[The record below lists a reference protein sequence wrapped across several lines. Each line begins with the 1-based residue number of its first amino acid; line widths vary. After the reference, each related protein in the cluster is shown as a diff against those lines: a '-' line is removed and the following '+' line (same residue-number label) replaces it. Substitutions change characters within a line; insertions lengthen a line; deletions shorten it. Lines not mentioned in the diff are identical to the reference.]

1 MKVLIVG
8 GGFSG
13 LLLAR
18 LLGEHALVFEEHPRI
33 GFPEHCTGLISYKT
47 YLNLKIPQKLVEGS
61 YKKLRINIPK
71 IGALEVKLKEPVLRV
86 NRYGIE
92 EYFYNEALSRGS
104 RIILSRTVR
113 NVNPFKGIVDEVKGE
128 LVILAEGVKRY
139 FSKRLGLVK
148 RINTHYS
155 LQLRFKGRV
164 HTDAIE
170 VYVTKLSPNFFS
182 WLIPLYDGEEG
193 IIGVTSPHGKD
204 LYLRLNI
211 LLDTLTRSSL
221 IDLKERKYYFGG
233 VVSTGPLG
241 TLGVGKLLAI
251 GDTIGM
257 NKPLSGGGLYP
268 ISVAAST
275 LSNIIEEYCNGL
287 LKGNEIVN
295 EYKYR
300 LRPLIR
306 ELNYSYI
313 ISKII
318 RLYDYKLLRTIVK
331 GSTLLNTRNVFHE
344 FEYDAHSMW
353 VLRRIIG
360 CNSLRIITMLLAGLL
375 F

>member
-18 LLGEHALVFEEHPRI
+18 LLGEYALVFEEHPRI

-61 YKKLRINIPK
+61 YRRLRINIPN

-86 NRYGIE
+86 NRYSIE
-92 EYFYNEALSRGS
+92 EYFYNEALSKGS
-104 RIILSRTVR
+104 KIILSRTVR
-113 NVNPFKGIVDEVKGE
+113 NINPFKGIADEVKGE
-128 LVILAEGVKRY
+128 LVILAEGIKRY

-170 VYVTKLSPNFFS
+170 VYVTGLSPNFFS

-193 IIGVTSPHGKD
+193 IIGVTSPYGKD
-204 LYLRLNI
+204 LYFRLNM

-221 IDLKERKYYFGG
+221 IYLKERKYYFGG
-233 VVSTGPLG
+233 IISTGPLG

-268 ISVAAST
+268 ISIAANT
-275 LSNIIEEYCNGL
+275 LSNIIEEYFNGF
-287 LKGNEIVN
+287 LKGNEVVN
-295 EYKYR
+295 EYKFR
-300 LRPLIR
+300 LRSLIK

-318 RLYDYKLLRTIVK
+318 RLCDYKLLRAIVK
-331 GSTLLNTRNVFHE
+331 GSTLLNIGGISNE
-344 FEYDAHSMW
+344 FEYDVHSMW
-353 VLRRIIG
+353 ILRRIMG
-360 CNSLRIITMLLAGLL
+360 YDSLRVIAMLLAGLL